1 MLLRISP
8 CMLVFRTPPH
18 VFFMLVRASAFMD
31 CLSDSLGTTG
41 GTFVA
46 HFLLLGQRHASRPV
60 PVAVEPNFDQQ
71 HFLFE
76 LPVSAEDLL
85 STKDPLHIVVVQH
98 GAQDESA
105 IVGAQ
110 SVEWRRVLVSGFL
123 ALNVELAAVG
133 GDSSV
138 ATGVLSLQV
147 ELLPRVESKLLDEVA
162 VKSQIKSERD
172 RETEIDR
179 KFVR

>member
-1 MLLRISP
+1 
-8 CMLVFRTPPH
+8 
-18 VFFMLVRASAFMD
+18 MD
-31 CLSDSLGTTG
+31 CLSDSSSSPTD

-60 PVAVEPNFDQQ
+60 TVAVEPNFDQQ

-76 LPVSAEDLL
+76 LPVTAEDLL
-85 STKDPLHIVVVQH
+85 ELKDPMHMVVVQH
-98 GAQDESA
+98 GPHDESA

-138 ATGVLSLQV
+138 ATGVLSLQL
-147 ELLPRVESKLLDEVA
+147 EMLPRVESKLVDDVA
-162 VKSQIKSERD
+162 VKSQ
-172 RETEIDR
+172 
-179 KFVR
+179 VRRVEVT